1 MRCLKKIGFIAL
13 GMLGFLALLCSI
25 AASGVVNAHWMEQ
38 GFLSYSDTAHL
49 SVPPTQYTHYAKAIS
64 AYLVGKAESVSVPSL
79 ADENLSQLA
88 FSEKE
93 NLHLADVRGI
103 VSVLKSMRWIGG
115 GLVIAVIAG
124 LYLFSPQE
132 KKSALLTKI
141 LEGFAW
147 GAIALLSLA
156 ASLCIW
162 GAVNFDGLFWFFH
175 QVAFANDLWLLNPQ
189 TDLLMALMPLDFFIW
204 YAKELLKSL
213 LPVLGM
219 MLLLIIAWFKVGKKE
234 AQ

>member
-49 SVPPTQYTHYAKAIS
+49 SVPATEYTHYAKAI
-64 AYLVGKAESVSVPSL
+64 AEYLDGKNDAILVPSS
-79 ADENLSQLA
+79 DNPQVMIPA

-93 NLHLADVRGI
+93 NLHMQDVRGI
-103 VSVLKSMRWIGG
+103 VSFLKGMRWIGG

-124 LYLFSPQE
+124 LYLFSSKE
-132 KKSALLTKI
+132 KKNSLLAQI

-147 GAIALLSLA
+147 GAIALLGIIA
-156 ASLCIW
+156 ALVVW
-162 GAVNFDGLFWFFH
+162 GLINFDGLFWFFH
-175 QVAFANDLWLLNPQ
+175 QIAFTNDLWLLNPA
-189 TDLLMALMPLDFFIW
+189 TDLLVALMPIEFFVW
-204 YAKELLKSL
+204 YASEMLKSL

-234 AQ
+234 A

>member
-1 MRCLKKIGFIAL
+1 MRHLKKIGFAVL
-13 GMLGFLALLCSI
+13 GVLGFLALLCSI
-25 AASGVVNAHWMEQ
+25 AASGIVNANWMEQ
-38 GFLSYSDTAHL
+38 GFLSYADTAHL
-49 SVPPTQYTHYAKAIS
+49 SVPATEYTHYAKALS
-64 AYLVGKAESVSVPSL
+64 GYLDGKTETVEIPSKEDAAVL
-79 ADENLSQLA
+79 QLA

-103 VSVLKSMRWIGG
+103 VNFLKGMRWVGG

-124 LYLFSPQE
+124 MYLFSPQK
-132 KKSALLTKI
+132 KKSALLSTI

-156 ASLCIW
+156 SALCIW
-162 GAVNFDGLFWFFH
+162 GMINFDGLFWCFH

-189 TDLLMALMPLDFFIW
+189 TDLLVALMPIDFFVW